1 MNPFLEPTTFL
12 ALQASSSPFGALG
25 GFIPMIL
32 IFVIFYVVLMLPMQR
47 QRKALAQMIENLK
60 KGDKVITSGGLYGE
74 VTAVDGPTVLL
85 RIADN
90 VRVRVAKSAISG
102 LEGTPEKTEKADKGD
117 KSDKG
122 SNS

>member
-1 MNPFLEPTTFL
+1 MNPIPGFSTAL
-12 ALQASSSPFGALG
+12 ALQMPSGGALGALG
-25 GFIPMIL
+25 GLVPMLL

-47 QRKALAQMIENLK
+47 QRKALAAMIENLK
-60 KGDKVITSGGLYGE
+60 KGDRVVTSGGIYGE
-74 VTAVDGPTVLL
+74 VTAVEGPTVML

-90 VRVRVAKSAISG
+90 VRVRIAKSAITG
-102 LEGTPEKTEKADKGD
+102 LEGDGDKGD

>member
-1 MNPFLEPTTFL
+1 MNPIFIPSTAL
-12 ALQASSSPFGALG
+12 AFQASGGGGLLGALTG
-25 GFIPMIL
+25 LAPMLL

-47 QRKALAQMIENLK
+47 QRKALQQVIAALK

-74 VTAVDGPTVLL
+74 VVSAEGATVILK
-85 RIADN
+85 IADN

-102 LEGTPEKTEKADKGD
+102 LDGESDKSDKSSD

-122 SNS
+122 SQS

>member
-1 MNPFLEPTTFL
+1 MLGSL
-12 ALQASSSPFGALG
+12 A
-25 GFIPMIL
+25 PMLI

-47 QRKALAQMIENLK
+47 QRKALQQMIENLK

-74 VTAVDGPTVLL
+74 VTAVEGTTVLL

-102 LEGTPEKTEKADKGD
+102 FEGE
-117 KSDKG
+117 SDKG
-122 SNS
+122 SQSS

>member
-1 MNPFLEPTTFL
+1 MNPIEPMTIL

-60 KGDKVITSGGLYGE
+60 RGDKVITSGGLYGE
-74 VTAVDGPTVLL
+74 VTAVEGPTVML

-102 LEGTPEKTEKADKGD
+102 LEGTPEKADKADKGD

-122 SNS
+122 STS

>member
-1 MNPFLEPTTFL
+1 MNPFLEPTAIL
-12 ALQASSSPFGALG
+12 ALQSSSSPFGALG

-74 VTAVDGPTVLL
+74 VTAVDGPTVML

-102 LEGTPEKTEKADKGD
+102 LEGTGEKADKGD